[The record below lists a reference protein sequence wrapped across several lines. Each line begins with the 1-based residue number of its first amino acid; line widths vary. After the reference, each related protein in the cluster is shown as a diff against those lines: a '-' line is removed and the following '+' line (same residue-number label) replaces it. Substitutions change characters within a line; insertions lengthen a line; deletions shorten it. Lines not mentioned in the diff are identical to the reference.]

1 MPNDTPFSKMFSFD
15 ITEKSLKVD
24 ERATVTVFFNSKIL
38 GEFSETFKW
47 RLDGTENLLTVT
59 FKGHVIAP
67 IFDFCGVKEVNFGT
81 CSYKFP
87 VYK

>member
-47 RLDGTENLLTVT
+47 RLHGTENLLTVT
-59 FKGHVIAP
+59 FKGHVIAR
-67 IFDFCGVKEVNFGT
+67 FLTFVV
-81 CSYKFP
+81 
-87 VYK
+87 